1 MAKGSASK
9 ETIIAKIFEVFPDA
23 FMDGKDLRIPM
34 VEDGAE
40 VQIKCSFTCAK
51 TNVERGGA
59 SAVAGA
65 IPAVAGAIPTAA
77 VTINQPVEPT
87 AEEKKTLSEMMQMLG
102 LG

>member
-1 MAKGSASK
+1 MAKGSQSK

-40 VQIKCSFTCAK
+40 VQIKVALTCAK

-59 SAVAGA
+59 
-65 IPAVAGAIPTAA
+65 PAVAGAVPTAA
-77 VTINQPVEPT
+77 VTVNQPVEPT

>member
-34 VEDGAE
+34 CENSE
-40 VQIKCSFTCAK
+40 EIQIKCSFTCAK

-59 SAVAGA
+59 
-65 IPAVAGAIPTAA
+65 PAVAGAVPTAA
-77 VTINQPVEPT
+77 VTVNQPVEPT

>member
-1 MAKGSASK
+1 MAKGSQSK
-9 ETIIAKIFEVFPDA
+9 EVIIAKIFEVFPDA

-59 SAVAGA
+59 
-65 IPAVAGAIPTAA
+65 PAVAGAIPTAA
-77 VTINQPVEPT
+77 VTVNQPVEPT

>member
-9 ETIIAKIFEVFPDA
+9 EIIIAKIFEVFPDA

-34 VEDGAE
+34 IEDGVE
-40 VQIKCSFTCAK
+40 VQIKCGLTCAK

-59 SAVAGA
+59 
-65 IPAVAGAIPTAA
+65 PAVAGAIPTAA
-77 VTINQPVEPT
+77 VTVNQPVEPT